1 MRLPARAAAPARRVR
16 GSVRALGSGL
26 EPPGGR
32 GGGAAMSGLARAVRR
47 VAPVGLAA
55 ARHGESGGG
64 RRWGWGLALGLALGV
79 KAAAD
84 GGPEEV
90 PQEVPRRGFGA
101 AIERSR
107 DLLRRIKVPSVGSPG
122 PGAERPRRG
131 RWERGCG
138 LGSAGGAARSAA
150 AVGRLSCWARAGNA
164 LCFFLCVLVAGCAE
178 LQTRTFTA

>member
-1 MRLPARAAAPARRVR
+1 
-16 GSVRALGSGL
+16 
-26 EPPGGR
+26 
-32 GGGAAMSGLARAVRR
+32 MSGLARAVRR

-107 DLLRRIKVPSVGSPG
+107 DLLRRIKVPSGGSHG
-122 PGAERPRRG
+122 PGAGRPRRG
-131 RWERGCG
+131 RWARG
-138 LGSAGGAARSAA
+138 
-150 AVGRLSCWARAGNA
+150 
-164 LCFFLCVLVAGCAE
+164 
-178 LQTRTFTA
+178 